1 MPIISLYSSVTIDS
15 EEKFILMICTRLSSR
30 NWVELFG
37 TVDHQSLDRL
47 EVVLLVLMVL
57 LTITL
62 LLISLR
68 SILPKFAQ
76 IILRQ
81 ELTV

>member
-1 MPIISLYSSVTIDS
+1 
-15 EEKFILMICTRLSSR
+15 MICTRLSSR

-62 LLISLR
+62 LLISLHVE
-68 SILPKFAQ
+68 KF
-76 IILRQ
+76 
-81 ELTV
+81 EF